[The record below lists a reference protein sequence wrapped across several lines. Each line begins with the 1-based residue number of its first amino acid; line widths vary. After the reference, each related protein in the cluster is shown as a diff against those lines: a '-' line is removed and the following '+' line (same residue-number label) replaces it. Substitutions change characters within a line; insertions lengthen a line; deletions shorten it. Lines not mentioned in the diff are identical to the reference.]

1 MPILNSKLDKKDSV
15 FQQNKSDMLETLD
28 ELQGLYDQAAQGGGE
43 EAVSRL
49 RARGK
54 MPIRERIAHVL
65 DRDSPFLEISLSQH
79 GDPLTTSA
87 QASSWALGSLRALS
101 A

>member
-1 MPILNSKLDKKDSV
+1 MPILTKLAKKDSV

-49 RARGK
+49 R
-54 MPIRERIAHVL
+54 IRVKCR
-65 DRDSPFLEISLSQH
+65 
-79 GDPLTTSA
+79 SA
-87 QASSWALGSLRALS
+87 SV
-101 A
+101 

>member
-1 MPILNSKLDKKDSV
+1 MPVLHSKLDLKDSV
-15 FQQNKSDMLETLD
+15 FQQNKSDMETTLD
-28 ELQGLYDQAAQGGGE
+28 ELQALYDEAAGGGGE

-65 DRDSPFLEISLSQH
+65 DRDSPF
-79 GDPLTTSA
+79 
-87 QASSWALGSLRALS
+87 
-101 A
+101 

>member
-1 MPILNSKLDKKDSV
+1 MAGFFLQLIAHLIRRTDLRFDDMFLGGYMPILNSKLDKKDSV

-65 DRDSPFLEISLSQH
+65 DRDSPF
-79 GDPLTTSA
+79 
-87 QASSWALGSLRALS
+87 
-101 A
+101 

>member
-43 EAVSRL
+43 EQSE
-49 RARGK
+49 G
-54 MPIRERIAHVL
+54 EG
-65 DRDSPFLEISLSQH
+65 QY
-79 GDPLTTSA
+79 G
-87 QASSWALGSLRALS
+87 Q
-101 A
+101 

>member
-1 MPILNSKLDKKDSV
+1 MSCKGSTTKP
-15 FQQNKSDMLETLD
+15 
-28 ELQGLYDQAAQGGGE
+28 QGGGE

-65 DRDSPFLEISLSQH
+65 DRDSPFSNQPRSMAS
-79 GDPLTTSA
+79 LTTSA
-87 QASSWALGSLRALS
+87 RASSWALGSLRALS